1 MRTRGLVLTTMAA
14 ALVAAGCSSG
24 SGDAVTVATTAAGT
38 TTSAAPA
45 TTAGDTTTSS
55 DASVEEQARA
65 ALLTPEEVG
74 PGFTAGDWTP
84 SDPADPAPCGTP
96 SVDATVPASVEAGT
110 VMALATTSQA
120 LREEIS
126 LYDDEEE
133 ADTAFTTG
141 TTGLNCPTG
150 TVTFSDGTTA
160 PLSIVAPV
168 DVTNEVGG
176 DQALAWQLQGGGI
189 QGVLV
194 AVKLSVIVVTFQFT
208 APDTATN
215 LQPEPLAVAKAG
227 MDKILK
233 S

>member
-1 MRTRGLVLTTMAA
+1 MPTRHFVFATVAA
-14 ALVAAGCSSG
+14 ALFAAGCSSG
-24 SGDAVTVATTAAGT
+24 SDDAVTTVTGTARS

-45 TTAGDTTTSS
+45 TAAPDTTTSGE
-55 DASVEEQARA
+55 ASVEDQAQA
-65 ALLTPEEVG
+65 ALLTPDEVG

-84 SDPADPAPCGTP
+84 GDPANPTPCGTP
-96 SVDATVPASVEAGT
+96 SVDATVPASVEVGT
-110 VMALATTSQA
+110 VVALATTSQA

-126 LYDDEEE
+126 VYDDEEE

-141 TTGLNCPTG
+141 TTGLDCATG
-150 TVTFSDGTTA
+150 KVTFTDGTTA
-160 PLSIVAPV
+160 PLSIVSPV
-168 DVTNEVGG
+168 DVTKEVGG
-176 DQALAWQLQGGGI
+176 DKALAWQVRGGGI

-194 AVKLSVIVVTFQFT
+194 AVKLPGIVVTFQFT

-215 LQPEPLAVAKAG
+215 LRPDPLTVAKAG